1 MGLRRDRRELG
12 GSPRW
17 IIVTIGLDNRYRAI
31 VKPQPNVIPKRAS
44 AECLPGADREDEP
57 MAKLF
62 KDSKNSARIT

>member
-1 MGLRRDRRELG
+1 M
-12 GSPRW
+12 
-17 IIVTIGLDNRYRAI
+17 VTIGLDNRYRAI